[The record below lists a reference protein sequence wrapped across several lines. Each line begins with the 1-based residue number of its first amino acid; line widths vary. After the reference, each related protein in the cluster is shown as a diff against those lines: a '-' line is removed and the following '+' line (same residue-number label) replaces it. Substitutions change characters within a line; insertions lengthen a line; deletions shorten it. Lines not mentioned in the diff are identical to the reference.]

1 VAIFAEDDAGALHV
15 RRADEARALRGRGAP
30 AYLDGEQIV
39 RLARDSGCDALHPGY
54 GFLSESADF
63 ARRCEEAGLVFVGP
77 APDALALFGDKA
89 RTRELAAGLG
99 VPVPQGTSG
108 ATTLA
113 QARAFLEG
121 LGPGAAVMI
130 KAIHGGG
137 GRGMRLVDRPA
148 DLEDAYARAAS
159 EAQAAFGDGA
169 VYVER
174 VVRNARHIE
183 VQVAGDGSGRV
194 AHLWERECTLQRR
207 HQKLVEIAPA
217 PNLAPPLRAA
227 LIDAAL
233 RLAAAVALRGLA
245 TCEFLVDASG
255 GEFAFIE
262 GNARLQVEHTV
273 TEEVTALDLVG
284 LQLALAGGASLEAA
298 GLARELPEPRGYALQ
313 LRVNAET
320 MLPSGEAHP
329 AAGTLSAFEIPS
341 GPGVRVDTDASAGSQ
356 RSLLYDSLLAKL
368 IVHATTGGVGGA
380 LAKATRALDE
390 FRVEGVATNRAFLRR
405 LIAHAQV
412 RAWRATTRFVDEH
425 AAELADSSGA
435 PAVAAVETDG
445 VVSVRAPMAGRVV
458 TVGALAGDR
467 VRRGAQL
474 AVIEA
479 MKMEHVVVAG
489 TAGTVV
495 HVGVGAEAIVTGG
508 DVLMTIEP
516 ALDDLAEGAA
526 ASAVDLDAERA
537 DLGEV
542 RARHAAT
549 LDAAR
554 PAAVSRRHAAGGRTA
569 RENVEDLCD
578 PGTFLEYGAL
588 ALPAQRRRRPVAELI
603 ANYPA
608 DGLVGGVGDVNGA
621 HFAPE
626 RTRCVV
632 MAYDYTVF
640 AGTQGALNH
649 KKTDRLAALAQ
660 RHRLPVIFFTEGG
673 GGRPGDT
680 DASFVSGLDVTTFA
694 NFARLSGLVPRVG
707 VASGRCFAGNAAL
720 LGCCDVVIATANA
733 TIGMGGP
740 AMIEGGGLGVFA
752 PDAVGPLAT
761 QIPSGV
767 VDVAVA
773 DEAEAVRVAKTYLGY
788 FQGIREPWEC
798 ADQRLLRTVVPE
810 HRLRVYEMRRAIALL
825 ADTGSV
831 LDLRPNFAPG
841 MITALARVE
850 GRPLGIIANDPRHLA
865 GAIDS
870 DGADKAAR
878 FMQLCDAFGLPL
890 LFLCDTPGIM
900 VGPDAERTGTVRHA
914 ARMFVTGAS
923 LQVPFFT
930 IVLRKGYGLGAQAMA
945 GGSFQEG
952 LFTVA
957 WPTGEF
963 GAMGLEGSVRLGF
976 RKELEAISD
985 PAERQATFDR
995 MVAQAYEHGKGLN
1008 VASHFELDDVIDP
1021 ADSRRWILSG
1031 LRLAAQRA
1039 AGAPRRR
1046 TIDTW

>member
-1 VAIFAEDDAGALHV
+1 
-15 RRADEARALRGRGAP
+15 
-30 AYLDGEQIV
+30 
-39 RLARDSGCDALHPGY
+39 
-54 GFLSESADF
+54 
-63 ARRCEEAGLVFVGP
+63 
-77 APDALALFGDKA
+77 
-89 RTRELAAGLG
+89 
-99 VPVPQGTSG
+99 
-108 ATTLA
+108 
-113 QARAFLEG
+113 
-121 LGPGAAVMI
+121 
-130 KAIHGGG
+130 
-137 GRGMRLVDRPA
+137 MRLVERPA
-148 DLEDAYARAAS
+148 ELEDAYTRAVS

-183 VQVAGDGSGRV
+183 VQVAGDGTGQV

-207 HQKLVEIAPA
+207 HQKLAEIAPA
-217 PNLAPPLRAA
+217 PNLAAPLRAA
-227 LIDAAL
+227 LIEAAL

-245 TCEFLVDASG
+245 TCEFLVDPSG
-255 GEFAFIE
+255 GAFAFIE

-273 TEEVTALDLVG
+273 TEEVTGLDLVG
-284 LQLALAGGASLEAA
+284 LQLALAGGASLEGA
-298 GLARELPEPRGYALQ
+298 GLARELPEPHGYALQ

-320 MLPSGEAHP
+320 MLSSGEAHP
-329 AAGTLSAFEIPS
+329 AAGTVSAFEIPS
-341 GPGVRVDTDASAGSQ
+341 GPGVRVDTDAFAGSE
-356 RSLLYDSLLAKL
+356 RSPLYDSLIAKL
-368 IVHATTGGVGGA
+368 IVHAATGGAGGA
-380 LAKATRALDE
+380 LAKAARALDE
-390 FRVEGVATNRAFLRR
+390 FRIEGVATNLAFLRR
-405 LIAHAQV
+405 LIAHPQV
-412 RAWRATTRFVDEH
+412 RAWSATTRFVDEH
-425 AAELADSSGA
+425 AAELAPASGA
-435 PAVAAVETDG
+435 PAVGAPETDDG
-445 VVSVRAPMAGRVV
+445 VVAVRAPMAGRVV
-458 TVGALAGDR
+458 AVGALAGER

-489 TAGTVV
+489 MAGTVV
-495 HVGVGAEAIVTGG
+495 HVGVDADAIVSGG

-516 ALDDLAEGAA
+516 ALDDDAEGTAA
-526 ASAVDLDAERA
+526 GVVDLDAERA
-537 DLGEV
+537 DLAEV

-549 LDAAR
+549 LDDAR
-554 PAAVSRRHAAGGRTA
+554 PAAISRRHAAGGRTA
-569 RENVEDLCD
+569 RENVADLCD

-621 HFAPE
+621 HFAPQ

-649 KKTDRLAALAQ
+649 KKTDRLIALAR

-707 VASGRCFAGNAAL
+707 IVSGRCFAGNAAL

-761 QIPSGV
+761 QVPSGV
-767 VDVAVA
+767 IDVAVE
-773 DEAEAVRVAKTYLGY
+773 DEAAAVRVAKTYLGY
-788 FQGIREPWEC
+788 FQGTLEPWEC
-798 ADQRLLRTVVPE
+798 ADQRLLRSVVPE

-831 LDLRPNFAPG
+831 LDLRPDFAPG

-850 GRPLGIIANDPRHLA
+850 GKPFGIIANDPRHLA

-952 LFTVA
+952 FFTVA

-976 RKELEAISD
+976 RKELDAIGD
-985 PAERQATFDR
+985 PAERQASFER

-1008 VASHFELDDVIDP
+1008 VASHLELDDVIDP

-1031 LRLAAQRA
+1031 LRLAAQRDDA
-1039 AGAPRRR
+1039 APRRR
-1046 TIDTW
+1046 TVDTW